1 MDGIAMRNRTS
12 TMLHM
17 NIWRQHAAGPLHVM
31 LCCLTF
37 CHLPLVIEN
46 GKDKSLVMAIQKAGD
61 LKKKAWDLSIPWS
74 LSVTSSAST
83 SAVGAFDMKFP
94 FSEMYF
100 RPLKPLWT

>member
-1 MDGIAMRNRTS
+1 MRNRTS

-61 LKKKAWDLSIPWS
+61 LKKKPGTCPSPGV
-74 LSVTSSAST
+74 SVLLPVQAP
-83 SAVGAFDMKFP
+83 V
-94 FSEMYF
+94 
-100 RPLKPLWT
+100 LWERLT